1 MKTVLITICCIL
13 ISAAVSFGDEAD
25 ERLPDNTSLELKTST
40 RQMISAGI
48 TSDDAVEIT
57 RTMLQHQVRG
67 EHILAAHNTLIDTKN
82 KGLPVAP
89 VLDKAYEGMSK
100 QVPAG
105 KIVQAMEKVQSRY
118 SFAYNQAGEITMQQ
132 PMKKQLGDTLA
143 TGLTAGITDKDA
155 IQVIRSLKTR
165 TKGTDTA
172 QLNALAL
179 ESLKAM
185 RDIARFGVS
194 SKAAADVVNQALQRG
209 YGVSDMK
216 SLRRSFATQSLRI
229 PPQNLAENYYKAIQ
243 GGKNLQTLDQRGDDR
258 PGSHESSGEPGG
270 AGGGGG
276 ADGSG
281 GSGGS
286 SGPGGADGSG
296 GSGGSSGPG
305 GSGGRR

>member
-1 MKTVLITICCIL
+1 MKTVIITISCIL
-13 ISAAVSFGDEAD
+13 FSAAVSFGDEVD
-25 ERLPDNTSLELKTST
+25 ERLANNAPLELKTST

-48 TSDDAVEIT
+48 TSNDAVEIT
-57 RTMLQHQVRG
+57 RTMLQHQIRH
-67 EHILAAHNTLIDTKN
+67 EHILAAHKTIIDTKN

-132 PMKKQLGDTLA
+132 PMKKRLGDTLA

-155 IQVIRSLKTR
+155 IQVVRSLKIR
-165 TKGTDTA
+165 AKGTDTA

-185 RDIARFGVS
+185 RDIARLGVS
-194 SKAAADVVNQALQRG
+194 SKAAADVVIQALQRG
-209 YGVSDMK
+209 YGVSDME
-216 SLRRSFATQSLRI
+216 SLRRSFATQSLRTS
-229 PPQNLAENYYKAIQ
+229 PQNLAEKYYKDIQ
-243 GGKNLQTLDQRGDDR
+243 DGKNLQTPDQPGDDR
-258 PGSHESSGEPGG
+258 PGSQGSSGESG
-270 AGGGGG
+270 
-276 ADGSG
+276 GSG
-281 GSGGS
+281 GSGGA
-286 SGPGGADGSG
+286 GGAGGSG

-305 GSGGRR
+305 GSGGRQ